1 LCLSRSVRRRR
12 LELFASFQSGRCS
25 HFATSIGSDKLSRL
39 LLRMTWA
46 EKNAII
52 LVSAAGDGRERGNA

>member
-1 LCLSRSVRRRR
+1 MRRRR
-12 LELFASFQSGRCS
+12 LELFASFQSGRFN
-25 HFATSIGSDKLSRL
+25 FAVSIGSDKLSRL

-52 LVSAAGDGRERGNA
+52 LAEFSAAGDGPERGIV